1 MLFRYG
7 VLSLCLGKAHL
18 FLRHQGEA
26 MRNDAIKVL
35 VVEDEAIIRMDL
47 VLGLEELGYDVIEA
61 NSADAALNLLEAR
74 HEIDLLITD
83 IDMPGK
89 MDGVG
94 LAHEVRRRFSACQ
107 IIIMSGHSAPE
118 TLDLPKRSAFVSKP
132 ISPGEL
138 AAAVT

>member
-1 MLFRYG
+1 MRQRCPTYSVCQMLFRYG

-61 NSADAALNLLEAR
+61 NPHPSGIADQ
-74 HEIDLLITD
+74 D
-83 IDMPGK
+83 
-89 MDGVG
+89 
-94 LAHEVRRRFSACQ
+94 VRAGSKFTCLRGERSWA
-107 IIIMSGHSAPE
+107 IP
-118 TLDLPKRSAFVSKP
+118 LKRNNSTSR
-132 ISPGEL
+132 IS
-138 AAAVT
+138 